1 MAGIET
7 ASAVRVLLA
16 TAGLTAV
23 LTSSAAVF
31 NAIRWAGA
39 AYLAY
44 LGIRIFRTR
53 QAGQPPGSP
62 APGVPLTR
70 SAREGLIA
78 GLRNPKMVIF
88 YLAFFPQFIHPAQA
102 PRWARCSPSAPSSGS
117 SGRSGIS
124 PFAFASGTV
133 GTWLQHR
140 PRIRAAQPR
149 LEGLTYLAL
158 AGWAVMTGARSAA
171 PNTPGG

>member
-1 MAGIET
+1 MVIPGPSNLFLLAHGIAHGRRSALAAMTGIEI
-7 ASAVRVLLA
+7 ASAVRVVLA

-39 AYLAY
+39 AYLAH

-70 SAREGLIA
+70 SARKGLIA
-78 GLRNPKMVIF
+78 GLGNPK
-88 YLAFFPQFIHPAQA
+88 
-102 PRWARCSPSAPSSGS
+102 W
-117 SGRSGIS
+117 
-124 PFAFASGTV
+124 
-133 GTWLQHR
+133 
-140 PRIRAAQPR
+140 
-149 LEGLTYLAL
+149 
-158 AGWAVMTGARSAA
+158 
-171 PNTPGG
+171 